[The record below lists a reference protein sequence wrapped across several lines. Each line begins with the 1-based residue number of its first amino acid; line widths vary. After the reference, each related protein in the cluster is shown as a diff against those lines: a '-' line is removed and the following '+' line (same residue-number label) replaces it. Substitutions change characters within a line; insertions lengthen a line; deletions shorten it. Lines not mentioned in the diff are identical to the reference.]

1 MYEKYADY
9 IRKMVSVKKGNY
21 LVFFPSY
28 RFMESV
34 KQELL
39 KKPLEEVDILAQE
52 QYMTEQEKEIF
63 LDAFRE
69 VRENTLLGF
78 SVLGGVFSEG
88 LDLAREH
95 LIGAAVVGT
104 GIPQVCNEREI
115 LRQYFDRKNGNGY
128 GYAYLYPG
136 MNKVQQ
142 AAGRVIRTES
152 DEGIILL
159 LDERFR
165 GKQYMDIFPREWQDV
180 KQGNLQTI
188 EEEIKKFWMQI

>member
-1 MYEKYADY
+1 MISKE
-9 IRKMVSVKKGNY
+9 VKDDSSK
-21 LVFFPSY
+21 
-28 RFMESV
+28 R
-34 KQELL
+34 
-39 KKPLEEVDILAQE
+39 
-52 QYMTEQEKEIF
+52 QEKETF

-69 VRENTLLGF
+69 ARENTLLGF

-88 LDLAREH
+88 IDLARED
-95 LIGAAVVGT
+95 LIGVAVVGT

-115 LRQYFDRKNGNGY
+115 LRQYFDRQNGNGY

-152 DEGIILL
+152 DKGIILL

-165 GKQYMDIFPREWQDV
+165 GKQYLEIFPREWHDV